1 MEEIT
6 HKNQQI
12 HELETNMGSLTAV
25 VIDLKPKLEEKFRNE
40 FAEPLKEY
48 TVEER
53 AQMEKE
59 REEAIDHYI
68 QNPPCTANQK
78 KKQKEVIMRN
88 VGAERNFGFQDQP
101 DRYVVTTEKDRFDV
115 YGNRSG
121 IVSWA
126 YNDEKGIFLVKRK
139 NGAMEY

>member
-1 MEEIT
+1 
-6 HKNQQI
+6 
-12 HELETNMGSLTAV
+12 MGSLTVV

>member
-40 FAEPLKEY
+40 FAEPLMEY